1 MSSDINWTALVDDKK
16 GILTLDNVAWGKV
29 IGEREDSIIIQKGSD
44 IYKVPKDKVIGYD
57 GAEVTINLKPVDL
70 KAYELEKTKDGE
82 VKSMADSQ

>member
-16 GILTLDNVAWGKV
+16 GVLTLDNTAWGKV

-44 IYKVPKDKVIGYD
+44 IYKVPKDKVVEYNGS
-57 GAEVTINLKPVDL
+57 EVTIKLKPVDL

-82 VKSMADSQ
+82 LKSLADNK